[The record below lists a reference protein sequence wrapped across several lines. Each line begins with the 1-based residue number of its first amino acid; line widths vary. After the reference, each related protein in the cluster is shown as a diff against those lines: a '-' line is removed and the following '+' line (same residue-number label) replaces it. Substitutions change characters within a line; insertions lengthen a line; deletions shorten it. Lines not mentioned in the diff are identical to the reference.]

1 VTIACWN
8 GATSSIR
15 WITCGDHAPILI
27 TADGELEVLQGVL
40 PLLGRRNLPLEPEV
54 HERRLADGE
63 RLILLS
69 DAVIDRPT
77 VDGETLGLEGVR
89 EAVLK
94 APVTSAAGTL
104 RAIEDAVREA
114 VEDPL
119 SDDATVVVIV
129 PNPAIADVAA
139 GA

>member
-1 VTIACWN
+1 MLFR
-8 GATSSIR
+8 S
-15 WITCGDHAPILI
+15 LK
-27 TADGELEVLQGVL
+27 
-40 PLLGRRNLPLEPEV
+40 
-54 HERRLADGE
+54 
-63 RLILLS
+63 
-69 DAVIDRPT
+69 
-77 VDGETLGLEGVR
+77 GVR

>member
-1 VTIACWN
+1 M
-8 GATSSIR
+8 
-15 WITCGDHAPILI
+15 
-27 TADGELEVLQGVL
+27 
-40 PLLGRRNLPLEPEV
+40 
-54 HERRLADGE
+54 
-63 RLILLS
+63 
-69 DAVIDRPT
+69 
-77 VDGETLGLEGVR
+77 R
-89 EAVLK
+89 EAALK

-139 GA
+139 GE